1 MVYRTTHSIISYT
14 AVISSISLVDAYNI
28 PCSPCVKHFTLT
40 TILKHSDP
48 SDVRCWFTRCSTV
61 QVQVWSLF
69 DKLFP
74 THIIEESRCN
84 YRKTKNYSRWDVHVQ
99 RNSFCKKGMIFFT
112 TSNKKNLKI
121 SCVLILKKEP
131 NISQIILKLWL
142 TGNRT

>member
-40 TILKHSDP
+40 TIFKHSDP

-61 QVQVWSLF
+61 QLQVWSLF
-69 DKLFP
+69 DNLFP
-74 THIIEESRCN
+74 THIIEESRWN

-99 RNSFCKKGMIFFT
+99 RNSLWKEGMIFFT
-112 TSNKKNLKI
+112 ASKKKNWEFLVFWFK
-121 SCVLILKKEP
+121 KKEP
-131 NISQIILKLWL
+131 NTSQIMLKLWL